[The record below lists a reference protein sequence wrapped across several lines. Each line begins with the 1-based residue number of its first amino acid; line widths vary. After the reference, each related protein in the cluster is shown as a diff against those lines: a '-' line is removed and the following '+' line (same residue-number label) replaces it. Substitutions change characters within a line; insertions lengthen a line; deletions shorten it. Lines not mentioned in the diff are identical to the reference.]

1 MKKHNVLARAGVA
14 SILIFSVLLPGCAN
28 NPFSKNI
35 ADTRSLKSGI
45 RLSPSDRI
53 LFVAPHPDD
62 ETLATGGFIQIALK
76 KQLPVKVVVITAGDG
91 YKRACQVDL
100 GVANPGPADY
110 VALGKKR
117 HLESVKAM
125 SGIGLNRRDLIFLGY
140 PDGSTDALF
149 ARDWDYSQLHKSLN
163 GSVRSPYMFAY
174 EKDAP
179 FCGANVT
186 KNLTSIISEFKPTI
200 IVFPGPEDMH
210 HDHWATNAFVE
221 YTLTKM
227 RYRAQL
233 FTYLVHRGKT
243 WPSPTNY
250 APQDALAPPAQ
261 LSDIG
266 ADWLA
271 VPLSKAQ
278 EARKHTA
285 VYAYKSQLR
294 LTEAYLE
301 AFVRTNELYS
311 VYPDIMVKPTPKDP
325 AYFTDP
331 VLYGRVIL
339 DPRNDTFASGLSGYG
354 DLRGVA
360 FSYDKDKAWFTVDT
374 SKTINSEVV
383 YAFHLRIF
391 KSDQNVS
398 RIDAK
403 VSEGSVSFPKYA
415 ANSVGSKYTTRLR
428 TKNNRLVLEMPAG
441 ILKDAKYVMLNADTY
456 TKSENKW
463 LDRTGWRRLIVNP

>member
-1 MKKHNVLARAGVA
+1 MKKQAVLALA
-14 SILIFSVLLPGCAN
+14 SMAAVLILTILVSGCVN
-28 NPFSKNI
+28 NPFSKTI
-35 ADTRSLKSGI
+35 ADTRSLKNGI
-45 RLSPSDRI
+45 RLGPGDRI

-62 ETLATGGFIQIALK
+62 ETLATAGFIQIALK
-76 KQLPVKVVVITAGDG
+76 KKLPVKVVVMTSGDG
-91 YKRACQVDL
+91 YRHACQVDL
-100 GVANPGPADY
+100 GAANPGPSDFI
-110 VALGKKR
+110 ALGKKR

-125 SGIGLNRRDLIFLGY
+125 SLVGMNRKDLIFLGY
-140 PDGSTDALF
+140 PDGGTDSLF
-149 ARDWDYSQLHKSLN
+149 GPDWDYNRLHLGLN
-163 GSVRSPYMFAY
+163 GAVRSPYLFAY
-174 EKDAP
+174 EKNAP
-179 FCGANVT
+179 YCGANVT

-227 RYRAQL
+227 HYRAQL

-250 APQDALAPPAQ
+250 APQDALVPPAQ

-266 ADWLA
+266 SRWLA
-271 VPLSKAQ
+271 VPLTKAQ
-278 EARKHTA
+278 EARKYTA
-285 VYAYKSQLR
+285 VSAYKSQLR

-311 VYPDIMVKPTPKDP
+311 VYPDIMVRPAPKDP
-325 AYFTDP
+325 VYFTDP
-331 VLYGRVIL
+331 ALYGRVIL
-339 DPRNDTFASGLSGYG
+339 DPRNDTYTNGLSGYG

-374 SKTINSEVV
+374 NKGINADVV

-391 KSDQNVS
+391 KDDKSVS

-403 VSEGSVSFPKYA
+403 VLDGTVSFPKYA
-415 ANSVGSKYTTRLR
+415 KNSTGSKYTTRLR
-428 TKNNRLVLEMPAG
+428 TKDSRLVLEMPAN
-441 ILKDAKYVMLNADTY
+441 ILKNAKYVMLNADTY
-456 TKSENKW
+456 TKNENKW